1 MVRVRM
7 SVVVCGL
14 FFFSDVVAIVQEF
27 GRDAGH
33 DGVVRDGFVYDGV
46 GSDDGVFAHT
56 DASEHDGAFADAC
69 MVAYC
74 GNARVFGITSPYCNL
89 LSDRYIVANLC
100 FRMDDDAHAAIAESR
115 ALADMGLV
123 RDLAI
128 VDEEDEQRDELREKR
143 HVVQIEPACDT
154 VKVNGVE
161 HEMQINC

>member
-1 MVRVRM
+1 M

-74 GNARVFGITSPYCNL
+74 GNARVFGITPPP
-89 LSDRYIVANLC
+89 IVTC
-100 FRMDDDAHAAIAESR
+100 CPI
-115 ALADMGLV
+115 
-123 RDLAI
+123 
-128 VDEEDEQRDELREKR
+128 
-143 HVVQIEPACDT
+143 DT
-154 VKVNGVE
+154 
-161 HEMQINC
+161 